1 MFSHVC
7 TRPPLVGREGSA
19 ACWANTAAFF
29 RISRSCYVSQ
39 GQRTRELASVDTWQ
53 RKHDP
58 SCPAASWCQRQ
69 RFVNPNY
76 QDTLLVTFSGPARPS
91 LHNTR
96 RSGLSSNFWIPPLET
111 RVRSSCGKTRK
122 KQKWATA
129 TWAEPYSQR
138 RHLHSDLVP
147 TFQGRTVFKMKRVSE
162 LATGGRQGLSS
173 NDGLCHTP
181 APEVLHICQV
191 TEFISVCMSTQVRR
205 ISDLVCLHRHD
216 WKHSNY

>member
-19 ACWANTAAFF
+19 ACWANTTAFF
-29 RISRSCYVSQ
+29 HISRSCYVSQ

-111 RVRSSCGKTRK
+111 RVRSSCGK
-122 KQKWATA
+122 
-129 TWAEPYSQR
+129 
-138 RHLHSDLVP
+138 
-147 TFQGRTVFKMKRVSE
+147 KRNRSE
-162 LATGGRQGLSS
+162 LQQPGLNPTVREGICTVTWYQPSKGERSLKWKGFLNLPQVGGRDWVAMMACVTHQHLRYFIFVRWLSS
-173 NDGLCHTP
+173 
-181 APEVLHICQV
+181 
-191 TEFISVCMSTQVRR
+191 
-205 ISDLVCLHRHD
+205 
-216 WKHSNY
+216 